1 MRRQRSTIGL
11 AIVAALAGAV
21 VLVEAQALRVR
32 IVEPTRA
39 SYLAGPS
46 ALKALIEPES
56 RMHDVERV
64 VFTVDG
70 REVCRFEAPPFE
82 CSYDAGPDVVA
93 RTVRVVVLMKDGE
106 RLARTVRTRGI
117 GYADRVRVEAIQLAV
132 VVTDGNGE
140 FVRGLPR
147 TAFRV
152 FEDGRQQ
159 RISVFASENIPL
171 ELVAAL
177 DMSQSMAEAI
187 EPMKVASRMF
197 VEALPPGNQ
206 VSLVAF
212 NDNIFP
218 LVRRETNIEARTRA
232 IDRLAPWGGTALYDV
247 IIRSMDM
254 LGSQPGRRALVLFS
268 DGEDQSSIAT
278 LEAAIERVEASDS
291 TVYAVGLGQATR
303 VRQLRELL
311 ERLVRIGGGRGLF
324 TEREDELKT
333 AFADIVEDLSNQYL
347 VGYQPTNQRR
357 DGKWRELR
365 IEVDGPGL
373 KVRHRQGFRL
383 MPE

>member
-152 FEDGRQQ
+152 FEDGRPQ

-324 TEREDELKT
+324 IEREDELKT

>member
-1 MRRQRSTIGL
+1 
-11 AIVAALAGAV
+11 VAALG
-21 VLVEAQALRVR
+21 VLVEAQSARVR
-32 IVEPTRA
+32 VVEPTTS

-46 ALKALIEPES
+46 ALKAIVEPAAEAGA
-56 RMHDVERV
+56 VERV
-64 VFTVDG
+64 VFLVDG

-93 RTVRVVVLMKDGE
+93 HTVRVIALMKDGQ

-132 VVTDGNGE
+132 VVTDGSGN
-140 FVRGLPR
+140 FVRNLPR
-147 TAFRV
+147 SAFTVYEDNRPQRV
-152 FEDGRQQ
+152 
-159 RISVFASENIPL
+159 SVFASENIPL

-177 DMSQSMAEAI
+177 DMSQSMAEAL
-187 EPMKVASRMF
+187 EAMKVASRMF
-197 VEALPPGNQ
+197 VSALPSGNQ

-218 LVRRETNIEARTRA
+218 LVRRETSIEARTRA

-254 LGSQPGRRALVLFS
+254 LGTQPGRRALVLFS

-278 LEAAIERVEASDS
+278 LEAAIQRVEASDS
-291 TVYAVGLGQATR
+291 TIYAVGLGQATR
-303 VRQLRELL
+303 QAHLRQLL
-311 ERLVRIGGGRGLF
+311 ERIVRIGGGRGLF
-324 TEREDELKT
+324 TDREDELKA
-333 AFADIVEDLSNQYL
+333 AFAEIVEDLSNQYL

-365 IEVDGPGL
+365 IEVDRPGL
-373 KVRHRQGFRL
+373 RVRHRQGFRL
-383 MPE
+383 LAE

>member
-1 MRRQRSTIGL
+1 
-11 AIVAALAGAV
+11 V
-21 VLVEAQALRVR
+21 
-32 IVEPTRA
+32 
-39 SYLAGPS
+39 
-46 ALKALIEPES
+46 
-56 RMHDVERV
+56 
-64 VFTVDG
+64 
-70 REVCRFEAPPFE
+70 
-82 CSYDAGPDVVA
+82 
-93 RTVRVVVLMKDGE
+93 
-106 RLARTVRTRGI
+106 ARTVRTRGI

-132 VVTDGNGE
+132 VVTDGDGN

-147 TAFRV
+147 SAFRV
-152 FEDGRQQ
+152 FEDGKPQ
-159 RISVFASENIPL
+159 RVSVFASENIPL

-206 VSLVAF
+206 VTLVAF

-232 IDRLAPWGGTALYDV
+232 IHRLAPWGGTALYDV

-278 LEAAIERVEASDS
+278 LEAAIERVEASDA

-303 VRQLRELL
+303 VSQLRQLL

-324 TEREDELKT
+324 TDREDELKA

-347 VGYQPTNQRR
+347 VGYQPGNQRR

-365 IEVDGPGL
+365 IEVDQPGL